1 MCGAL
6 AAVFINMPLPW
17 MLGAMFTVMVVAIL
31 GANLTAPAKL
41 RGVMVPILGVMLG
54 SGFSPAIFSNA
65 ADWAVTLAIL
75 PFFIVAAFGAAYVIY
90 RRVGRYDPVTAF
102 YASAPG
108 GVNDMI
114 LMGAEAGGDERR
126 IAMAHAGRIFM
137 VVTLVVLFYTL
148 VLEVETTGDSRPFIS
163 FADVGLRDLS
173 ILAACAIAGAY
184 LGPKVGLPAPII
196 LGPMILSG
204 LVHVTGV
211 THAAPPTVAVNATQL
226 VMGTVIGCRFAGANP
241 HAVMKDLGLSLVVA
255 TAMLIVAVPVA
266 LSVSMLTGI
275 DIRETF
281 LSFSPGGLPEM
292 SILALSLDADIAYI
306 ATVHIIRIVLVIAL
320 APLFFRLIRR

>member
-1 MCGAL
+1 
-6 AAVFINMPLPW
+6 MPLPW
-17 MLGAMFTVMVVAIL
+17 MLGAMFLVMVSAIM
-31 GANLTAPAKL
+31 GADLSAPAKL

-54 SGFSPAIFSNA
+54 SGFSPALFSNA

-75 PFFIVAAFGAAYVIY
+75 PFFILTAFGVAYIIY

-102 YASAPG
+102 YSSAPG
-108 GVNDMI
+108 GLTDMI
-114 LMGAEAGGDERR
+114 LMGTEAGGEERR

-148 VLEVETTGDSRPFIS
+148 ILGVETTGDSRPFVT
-163 FADVGLRDLS
+163 FADVGLRDLA
-173 ILAACAIAGAY
+173 ILIACAVFGAY
-184 LGPKVGLPAPII
+184 LGPKIGLPAPTI

-204 LVHVTGV
+204 LVHLSGL

-226 VMGTVIGCRFAGANP
+226 VMGTVIGCRFAGA
-241 HAVMKDLGLSLVVA
+241 ASRDVLKDLCLSLFVA
-255 TAMLIVAVPVA
+255 SAMLLVAVPIAFAVT
-266 LSVSMLTGI
+266 SLTGI

-306 ATVHIIRIVLVIAL
+306 ATMHIIRIVLVIAL
-320 APLFFRLIRR
+320 VPVFFKMIRSR